1 MDSTQLERTALETK
15 DRDELTTIAT
25 ALGGK
30 PGSRSRKAEIV
41 DLILDLAGVDGAP
54 SAGSANGSAPAAEAL
69 TEEPPAAWEAAAEAE
84 EKADKADKAESKEAA
99 SDRTARDGR

>member
-41 DLILDLAGVDGAP
+41 DLILAWPVSKAL
-54 SAGSANGSAPAAEAL
+54 PAL
-69 TEEPPAAWEAAAEAE
+69 DRPTGPP
-84 EKADKADKAESKEAA
+84 
-99 SDRTARDGR
+99 R